1 MQCLSQR
8 QLPAAPKIWRGG
20 AAIATKGRSA
30 DLPLQAFFRLLGL
43 ASSMFHMSPITGRRD
58 KAFDRKL
65 PFIETLRTDPP
76 QWWVSLLS
84 MWRPSG
90 MPSEGFGLR
99 LAVRNGY
106 LNLYR
111 QGQSVALV
119 QAGPHGLPIWQL
131 HETYTGKKEGKGY
144 VTVGRDVPYPT
155 TTADFHRWICDAA
168 GKSGR
173 EKRAVDDLVGRDEN
187 VIDLEMG
194 LPGHKPAAEGNQ
206 RRSAFRIDMVAVEAE
221 SATVSRLKFWEVK
234 TFDDRRIRSSSD
246 LPTSTGI
253 LKQIEDYQAY
263 LADAERRAGVLA
275 AYKRCAVVLQSLRN
289 LANEHGDP
297 MHLGQELLNVAAGK
311 PLVLADKP
319 GLLVVLPTEDLPIRS
334 KEAWE
339 EHERKLKDAGIVPRI
354 ERSSA
359 LNNISTP

>member
-1 MQCLSQR
+1 
-8 QLPAAPKIWRGG
+8 
-20 AAIATKGRSA
+20 
-30 DLPLQAFFRLLGL
+30 
-43 ASSMFHMSPITGRRD
+43 MFHMSPITGRRD

-76 QWWVSLLS
+76 QWWASLLS

-90 MPSEGFGLR
+90 MPSGSFGLR

-131 HETYTGKKEGKGY
+131 HEKYTGKKEGKGY

-155 TTADFHRWICDAA
+155 ASEELHRWIRDAA

-206 RRSAFRIDMVAVEAE
+206 RRSAFRIDMVALEAE

-234 TFDDRRIRSSSD
+234 TFDDQRIRSSSD

-253 LKQIEDYQAY
+253 LKQIEEYQTY
-263 LADAERRAGVLA
+263 LADDQRRAGVLD

-289 LANEHGDP
+289 LANEQGNP
-297 MHLGQELLNVAAGK
+297 MRLGPELLNVAAGK
-311 PLVLADKP
+311 DLMLADKP
-319 GLLVVLPTEDLPIRS
+319 GLLVVLPTEDLPARS
-334 KEAWE
+334 QEAWQD
-339 EHERKLKDAGIVPRI
+339 HERKLKDAGIIPRI